1 MERGNLRTLKNLIR
15 HELIG
20 LEVKIIT
27 SPRTSEIGLHGIVI
41 NETKYTLTIQTTHK
55 IVIEKKCRKFR
66 FKVGQNK
73 ITIEGTVLI
82 GRPEDRLKTKVW
94 RSR

>member
-1 MERGNLRTLKNLIR
+1 MRTSKNLFR

-27 SPRTSEIGLHGIVI
+27 SPRTSEIGVQGIVV
-41 NETKYTLTIQTTHK
+41 NETKNTLTIQAIRK
-55 IVIEKKCRKFR
+55 IVIEKKGRKFQ
-66 FKVGQNK
+66 FKIGQN
-73 ITIEGTVLI
+73 TANIEGTVLI

>member
-1 MERGNLRTLKNLIR
+1 MRTSKNLFR

-27 SPRTSEIGLHGIVI
+27 SPRTSEIGVQGIVV
-41 NETKYTLTIQTTHK
+41 NETKNTLTIQAIRK
-55 IVIEKKCRKFR
+55 IVIEKKGRKFR
-66 FKVGQNK
+66 FKIGQNTA
-73 ITIEGTVLI
+73 TIEGTVLI

>member
-1 MERGNLRTLKNLIR
+1 MHILKNLFR

-27 SPRTSEIGLHGIVI
+27 SPRTSEIGLQGIVVD
-41 NETKYTLTIQTTHK
+41 ETKNTLMIQAIHK
-55 IVIEKKCRKFR
+55 IMIAKKGRKFR
-66 FKVGQNK
+66 FKIGQNTA
-73 ITIEGTVLI
+73 TIEGTVLI
-82 GRPEDRLKTKVW
+82 GRPEERLKIKVW